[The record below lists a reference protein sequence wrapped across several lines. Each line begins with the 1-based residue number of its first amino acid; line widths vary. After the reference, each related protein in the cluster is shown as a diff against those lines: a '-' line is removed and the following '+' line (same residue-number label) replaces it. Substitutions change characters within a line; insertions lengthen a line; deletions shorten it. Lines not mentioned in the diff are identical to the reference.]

1 MSRQRAHLHAAVF
14 LAVVAAV
21 GCDSVDLKTA
31 VQVVDVSSG
40 YFDNGLNP
48 SGQNHLV
55 PSVTFSLRN
64 VSDREVSSVDMIVM
78 YWAQGQ
84 DTEQDEALIKVIG
97 GSGLP
102 AGATSDP
109 VVSRSRVG
117 FSLDSPRAELFSHS
131 RFVDW
136 TAKLFLKR
144 GGKIV
149 PAGEYKIEH
158 RILLNVPSASA
169 PK

>member
-1 MSRQRAHLHAAVF
+1 MSRQRTILRAFVLFSLLTAF
-14 LAVVAAV
+14 

-31 VQVVDVSSG
+31 IEVVDVSSG
-40 YFDNGLNP
+40 YYDDGLTP
-48 SGQNHLV
+48 AGMNHLV

-64 VSDREVSSVDMIVM
+64 KSGGSVSSVDMIVM

-84 DTEQDEALIKVIG
+84 DAEQDEALIKAIG

-109 VVSRSRVG
+109 IVSRSRIG
-117 FSLDSPRAELFSHS
+117 FSMAAPRAELFSQ
-131 RFVDW
+131 RAFVEW
-136 TAKLFLKR
+136 SAKLFLKR

-149 PAGEYKIEH
+149 PAGEYKIDH
-158 RILLNVPSASA
+158 RILLSSPAT